1 MPGLQ
6 NTTFTIEIMA
16 IPCNNVEECDGGV
29 DEQGCDGNKT
39 VLKVGLGL
47 GLFMALVVSCNTLL
61 WFRRFKESKVSGP
74 PPIPGSEK
82 YGLWKILSSQS
93 KTIAEREQQNLE
105 EFGTD
110 MALIDTNPAEAYN
123 NVKVSFKL
131 SNT

>member
-6 NTTFTIEIMA
+6 NTSFTIEIMA

-39 VLKVGLGL
+39 VLYLGLGL
-47 GLFMALVVSCNTLL
+47 GLVMFLVVSGIASWIIWL
-61 WFRRFKESKVSGP
+61 KESKVSVP
-74 PPIPGSEK
+74 PPIPEIEK
-82 YGLWKILSSQS
+82 YRLWKILSSQS